1 MNRTSTLTATAL
13 AAMLAGTPVAAFAW
27 SNNSASNTTGSPS
40 TSTQSYNG
48 TSGSSSM
55 TGQGM
60 PSQQL
65 SQNEVQDA
73 QQKLQQ
79 EGFYKNGQ
87 IDGVVGPQTRQALQ
101 QFQQSKGLPSTGQL
115 DQQTLAALD
124 QNGQG
129 SQNPSST
136 MNNGTMQGAGNS
148 GQGTEG
154 GTGHQGG

>member
-13 AAMLAGTPVAAFAW
+13 AAMLAGAPVAAFAW
-27 SNNSASNTTGSPS
+27 SNNSASNANGSP
-40 TSTQSYNG
+40 STQSYNG
-48 TSGSSSM
+48 TNAAQSGSSSM
-55 TGQGM
+55 TGTNGQAM

-65 SQNEVQDA
+65 SQSEVQDA

-101 QFQQSKGLPSTGQL
+101 QFQQSKGLSATGQL

-124 QNGQG
+124 VNGQG
-129 SQNPSST
+129 GQNPSVG
-136 MNNGTMQGAGNS
+136 NNGQGA
-148 GQGTEG
+148 
-154 GTGHQGG
+154 TGHQGG

>member
-136 MNNGTMQGAGNS
+136 MNNGNMQGVGNS